1 MQTVALGIAPPSR
14 SIVPEPPSRQTRPQA
29 DGFGLAF
36 EREVAQR
43 KAERKDTAADPSEAG
58 GIDATGQAGAMAPTP
73 ASGPALD
80 PDDRQQDRA
89 LAEAAAEGEMP
100 VIADAPAGSRDGA
113 EGPLT
118 DATGR
123 DGSGW
128 AASWFEMAA
137 QGAMP
142 AAPPG
147 DPAPG
152 SAASGAGEAALPGL
166 PGLGKP
172 VVPAAPGLD
181 PGVAAA
187 AADVADLA
195 KPAAVQTAVPAG
207 QLAQT
212 VAALVPGGLRPRQ
225 EAILGKAP
233 GDPAA
238 ASDAGGRDMAALPGD
253 LPLSDAGFSGPAAMA
268 RAERM
273 GASLATPLMAMGSA
287 TAGAPSAAPLVDLA
301 LAASALADSA
311 AAGAGQMG
319 LSPAGPGLATGA
331 APAAV
336 LAPVLTPVLAQVAL
350 PLAQALVRQTPGTTE
365 IALSPAELGQVRLT
379 LQADAQN
386 PERVVVQMTFDRPET
401 LDLFR
406 RNGDLLAAALREAGY
421 AGADLSFGQSDAGSG
436 RGPGADHRAQ
446 GGRDGTGFAVLDD
459 GAPAPGPARATP
471 LHAGTAGLDLR
482 L

>member
-1 MQTVALGIAPPSR
+1 
-14 SIVPEPPSRQTRPQA
+14 
-29 DGFGLAF
+29 LAF

-43 KAERKDTAADPSEAG
+43 KAERKDTAADPGEAG

-89 LAEAAAEGEMP
+89 LAEAAVDGEMP
-100 VIADAPAGSRDGA
+100 VLADAPAGSRDGSRDGA

-128 AASWFEMAA
+128 AASWFGMAA

-147 DPAPG
+147 DPAAG

-166 PGLGKP
+166 PGLGQP

-181 PGVAAA
+181 PGVAAD

-195 KPAAVQTAVPAG
+195 KPAAAQTAVLAG

-212 VAALVPGGLRPRQ
+212 VAALVPGASRLWQ

-238 ASDAGGRDMAALPGD
+238 ASDAGGGDMAAPPGD

-287 TAGAPSAAPLVDLA
+287 AAGAPSAAPLVDLA

-336 LAPVLTPVLAQVAL
+336 LAPVPTPVLAQVAL

-446 GGRDGTGFAVLDD
+446 GGQDGTGFAVLDD
-459 GAPAPGPARATP
+459 RAPAPGPARATP